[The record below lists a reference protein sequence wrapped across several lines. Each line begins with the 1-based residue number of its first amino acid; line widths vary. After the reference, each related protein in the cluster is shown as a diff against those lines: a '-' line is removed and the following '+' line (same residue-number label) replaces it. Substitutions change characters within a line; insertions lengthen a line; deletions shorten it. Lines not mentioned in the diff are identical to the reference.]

1 MGVLTRLVLASMLF
15 GCAPAECDIGS
26 PPSLDS
32 FEKISLFKSSLEQ
45 RSRNAAVEIK
55 SFDEAGNKISGSGAY
70 VVYKRQ
76 HYILTAAH
84 VVVGSPTA
92 MIVGDKEVIIGDV
105 VFADAYSDVALVS
118 IAGMIN
124 KDPIKWRTSGRK
136 NIGDEIIYSGY
147 PNAMGLL
154 TIKGYIAGYDS
165 FMTVIHS
172 YVWRGASGSLVLDEQ
187 GKIVGIISSVA
198 IGTDVTGFP
207 AIIED
212 VGLVVPVYA
221 VEEFLK
227 TQK

>member
-15 GCAPAECDIGS
+15 GCAPANCDISS
-26 PPSLDS
+26 PPSLGG

-55 SFDEAGNKISGSGAY
+55 SIDEAGNKISGSGAY
-70 VVYKRQ
+70 VVFKRQ

-105 VFADAYSDVALVS
+105 VFTDAYSDVALIS

-124 KDPIKWRTSGRK
+124 KDPIKWRISGRK

-154 TIKGYIAGYDS
+154 TIKGYVSGYDS
-165 FMTVIHS
+165 FMTVVHS
-172 YVWRGASGSLVLDEQ
+172 YVWKGSSGSLVLDER
-187 GKIVGIISSVA
+187 GRIVGVVSAVG
-198 IGTDVTGFP
+198 IGTDVSGFP
-207 AIIED
+207 TIIEE

>member
-1 MGVLTRLVLASMLF
+1 
-15 GCAPAECDIGS
+15 
-26 PPSLDS
+26 
-32 FEKISLFKSSLEQ
+32 
-45 RSRNAAVEIK
+45 
-55 SFDEAGNKISGSGAY
+55 
-70 VVYKRQ
+70 
-76 HYILTAAH
+76 
-84 VVVGSPTA
+84 

-105 VFADAYSDVALVS
+105 VFADAYSDVALIS

-124 KDPIKWRTSGRK
+124 RDPIKWRTSGRK
-136 NIGDEIIYSGY
+136 NIGDKIIYSGY

-187 GKIVGIISSVA
+187 GKIVGIVSSVA

-221 VEEFLK
+221 VEDFLK
-227 TQK
+227 AQK

>member
-26 PPSLDS
+26 PPSSDS
-32 FEKISLFKSSLEQ
+32 FEKISLFKSSLER
-45 RSRNAAVEIK
+45 RSRDAAVEIK
-55 SFDEAGNKISGSGAY
+55 SFDEVGNKISGSGAY
-70 VVYKRQ
+70 VVYKGQ

-84 VVVGSPTA
+84 VVSGSPTA
-92 MIVGDKEVIIGDV
+92 MIVGGREIIIGEV
-105 VFADAYSDVALVS
+105 VFADAYSDVALIS

-124 KDPIKWRTSGRK
+124 KNPIKWRVSGRK

-154 TIKGYIAGYDS
+154 TIKGYVAGYDS
-165 FMTVIHS
+165 FMTVVHS
-172 YVWRGASGSLVLDEQ
+172 YVWRGASGSLVLDER
-187 GKIVGIISSVA
+187 GRIVGVVSAVSV
-198 IGTDVTGFP
+198 GTDVSGYPT
-207 AIIED
+207 IVEE
-212 VGLVVPVYA
+212 VGLIVPVYA

>member
-26 PPSLDS
+26 PPSFES
-32 FEKISLFKSSLEQ
+32 FERISLFKSSLER
-45 RSRNAAVEIK
+45 RSRDAAVEIK

-70 VVYKRQ
+70 VVYKGQ

-84 VVVGSPTA
+84 VVAGSPSA
-92 MIVGDKEVIIGDV
+92 MIVGNKEIIIGDV

-124 KDPIKWRTSGRK
+124 KNPIKWRVSGRK

-154 TIKGYIAGYDS
+154 TIKGYVSGYDS
-165 FMTVIHS
+165 FMTVVHS
-172 YVWRGASGSLVLDEQ
+172 YVWKGSSGSLVLDER
-187 GKIVGIISSVA
+187 GRIVGVVSAVG
-198 IGTDVTGFP
+198 IGTDVSGFP
-207 AIIED
+207 TIIEE
-212 VGLVVPVYA
+212 VGLIVPVYA